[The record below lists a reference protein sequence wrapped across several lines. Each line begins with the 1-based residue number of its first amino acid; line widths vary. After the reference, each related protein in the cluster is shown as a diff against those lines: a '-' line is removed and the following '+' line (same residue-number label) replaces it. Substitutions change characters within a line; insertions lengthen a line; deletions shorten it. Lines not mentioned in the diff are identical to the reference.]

1 MFKKLFAALLA
12 LIVAALAVAGV
23 ALVRAADARALED
36 LEARLRGHVAVLRF
50 LRVKSPESLAADA
63 RRLGEMLETRFTVIE
78 ADRVSADSHADPL
91 TMEDHTG
98 RPEVREARATGRG
111 AHRRFSETMRRD
123 MVYFAEP
130 LDPKRPEGTILRA
143 AVPAA
148 RLDEEAGGIIRGMLT
163 ALVALAAAGAVISYL
178 LTRRI
183 ARPLKEIGVVAE
195 AIAGGDLTRRAPSLS
210 RDEIGALG
218 RAMNRMAEDLSRQIE
233 KLRTARAR
241 LEATLSTMEDG
252 VLSLD
257 PDGTVRLANG
267 AAATLFGL
275 SSNPV
280 GVKFWEAVRRPGL
293 EEAAR
298 KVLREGT
305 PDLSTLEVGDRFLS
319 LRITPVRA
327 GEGAVVVAHD
337 ITDDRRY
344 DELRKEFVA
353 NASHELRTPLTMI
366 QGYVETLLDSAARL
380 EGEPREFLSIIDR
393 NVRRLAHVVGDLLDL
408 SRLESGRDVLSRE
421 NVELG
426 ELLGRVKEAF
436 EPMAK
441 RRKQTLTVSGGGA
454 ASVDPTLVERAL
466 SNLVDNAMKYTPE
479 GGTIRVSSER
489 ADGHLLLKV
498 ADDGIGIPAA
508 DQARIFERFYRV
520 DKSRSRE
527 MGGTGL
533 GLSIVKHVAQL
544 HGGDVA
550 VESAPGRGS
559 VFTLRLPA

>member
-1 MFKKLFAALLA
+1 VFRKHFAALLA

-23 ALVRAADARALED
+23 ALVRTASARALED
-36 LEARLRGHVAVLRF
+36 IELRLRGHVEVLRF
-50 LRVKSPESLAADA
+50 LAGRDPAGLPAAA
-63 RRLGEMLETRFTVIE
+63 RRLGETLDTRFTVIE
-78 ADRVSADSHADPL
+78 PERVSIDSHADPA
-91 TMEDHTG
+91 TMEDHSG
-98 RPEVREARATGRG
+98 RPEVIEARASGRG
-111 AHRRFSETMRRD
+111 SHRRYSETLRRD
-123 MVYFAEP
+123 MVYYAEP
-130 LDPKRPEGTILRA
+130 LDAARKDGPVLRA

-148 RLDEEAGGIIRGMLT
+148 RLEEESAGIIRGMWT
-163 ALVALAAAGAVISYL
+163 ALGALAAAGAVISYL

-195 AIAGGDLTRRAPSLS
+195 AIAGGDLSRRAPSMT

-218 RAMNRMAEDLSRQIE
+218 RAMNRMAEELSLKIE

-267 AAATLFGL
+267 AATALFGL
-275 SSNPV
+275 SSDPT
-280 GVKFWEAVRRPGL
+280 GVKLWEAVRLPGL
-293 EEAAR
+293 EDVAR
-298 KVLREGT
+298 KVLREGA
-305 PDLSTLEVGDRFLS
+305 PHLSAIEVGDRFLS

-337 ITDDRRY
+337 VTEDRRY

-353 NASHELRTPLTMI
+353 NASHELRTPLTLI
-366 QGYVETLLDSAARL
+366 QGYVETLLESAGAL
-380 EGEPREFLSIIDR
+380 DGQPREFLGIIDR
-393 NVRRLAHVVGDLLDL
+393 NVRRLALVVGDLLDL

-421 NVELG
+421 KVELG

-436 EPMAK
+436 DPLAARK
-441 RRKQTLTVSGGGA
+441 RQTLSVSGGGEA
-454 ASVDPTLVERAL
+454 TVDPVLLERAL
-466 SNLVDNAMKYTPE
+466 SNLVDNALKYTPE
-479 GGTIRVSSER
+479 RGTIRVSGER

-498 ADDGIGIPAA
+498 ADDGIGIPPA

-520 DKSRSRE
+520 DRSRSRE

-550 VESAPGRGS
+550 VESAPGKGS